1 MVVATQLHN
10 AVMVMVQ
17 LPEVVALHNHIVE
30 FKEGQAFFPTLF
42 EAFRSQHTVNGKV
55 YANLA
60 QQLNIVQV

>member
-1 MVVATQLHN
+1 
-10 AVMVMVQ
+10 MVMVQ

-30 FKEGQAFFPTLF
+30 LKEGQAFFPTFF